1 MFTDQDCGSPS
12 HSGLDPHQEL
22 LAFHDLDR
30 QLEIDQ
36 PRPQEGQRKLV
47 LRVDIIG
54 AVGGVGLTLKFEE
67 QSAPESALR
76 AKFLLFGSAGGFCG
90 LGMVIG
96 PLLSAILE
104 NAISSSSVYGGS

>member
-36 PRPQEGQRKLV
+36 PRRQEGQRKLV

-67 QSAPESALR
+67 QSAPESCSEPSFY
-76 AKFLLFGSAGGFCG
+76 FLARQE
-90 LGMVIG
+90 
-96 PLLSAILE
+96 A
-104 NAISSSSVYGGS
+104 SVD

>member
-1 MFTDQDCGSPS
+1 MFTDQDCGSLS

-30 QLEIDQ
+30 QLEIGL

-47 LRVDIIG
+47 LRVDIMG

-67 QSAPESALR
+67 QSAPESR
-76 AKFLLFGSAGGFCG
+76 SEPSFYFLARQEASAD
-90 LGMVIG
+90 
-96 PLLSAILE
+96 
-104 NAISSSSVYGGS
+104 

>member
-47 LRVDIIG
+47 LRVDIMGIVAG
-54 AVGGVGLTLKFEE
+54 MGPHVELEE
-67 QSAPESALR
+67 RSAPRVALR
-76 AKFLLFGSAGGFCG
+76 A
-90 LGMVIG
+90 
-96 PLLSAILE
+96 
-104 NAISSSSVYGGS
+104 